1 MFSAFG
7 SRIALQDGSRYL
19 KRGAGGKAT
28 EVGPQTA
35 NAQVM
40 PVLDEGTFQQI
51 LEAAYV
57 LQEQNEAH
65 RAAQPRK
72 DASATLAEIAETQ
85 QLLRSQLYNVPT
97 AAGLIAERLQKI
109 TNATAVIIALIRD
122 HQLEYCAATGSAA
135 GLAGSSAPMDPNLA
149 QFLQE
154 GDTVRRFQLNSQLS
168 AELLQKQGAK
178 SPIFF
183 PVYHDAKIA
192 GILQLSFPAA
202 APIQEP
208 EIRSCQVMAG
218 LMGEVI
224 GRAAEVEWKQALA
237 AERATMMEALEQLRP
252 QLERL
257 AMEMPKAIEK
267 AAAEVLP
274 AAPAPEHAD
283 TQAPQLIPSLSGN
296 ATKSTGSTICGQC
309 GYQFGEGELFCGR
322 CGTPRAM
329 KVSASGDL
337 PADWDALWQ
346 SLQQPEKEESSTSEV
361 QSAAAE
367 PGPQPAPEGI
377 LPADLEAAIAEL
389 AKEMSPQHEVNPRL
403 PFAEPSAPPET
414 PQPESR
420 KLEIIEPR
428 RETPAQA
435 VPSPPIEDIPQPVA
449 VKQETKTPETLH
461 PEILEPK
468 TTEPGIAEPEILP
481 ALVETHAVESETA
494 APEFSQPEQ
503 PDFGEAAVGG
513 TAEEKPQLQLVKGA
527 EKAKPPSPWGSAAR
541 ARKWL
546 DSLEEANS
554 PTRMWLSKH
563 RADLWV
569 GLSIILLLLALSG
582 WGTRSVSYPAQSKTP
597 QQPPLSLF
605 EKMLVS
611 LGLAEAPPAPV
622 YLGNPNV
629 RVWVDLHTAL
639 YYCPGSELYGKTPGG
654 KFTTQ
659 RDAQMDQFE
668 PAARKNCE

>member
-1 MFSAFG
+1 
-7 SRIALQDGSRYL
+7 L

-35 NAQVM
+35 NTQVV

-57 LQEQNEAH
+57 LQEQN
-65 RAAQPRK
+65 AAQRVARARP
-72 DASATLAEIAETQ
+72 DASETLAEIAETQ
-85 QLLRSQLYNVPT
+85 QLLRSQLYNLPT

-135 GLAGSSAPMDPNLA
+135 GLAGSSAPIDPTLA
-149 QFLQE
+149 RFLRE
-154 GDTVRRFQLNSQLS
+154 GDAVRRFQVNTQLS
-168 AELLQKQGAK
+168 AELLQKQGTK

-183 PVYHDAKIA
+183 PVYHDAKVA
-192 GILQLSFPAA
+192 GILQLSFPEN

-274 AAPAPEHAD
+274 NPSAPEPAGSPAPE
-283 TQAPQLIPSLSGN
+283 LIPSLSGS
-296 ATKSTGSTICGQC
+296 ATTPAGGATCGQC

-329 KVSASGDL
+329 NVSASGDL

-346 SLQQPEKEESSTSEV
+346 SLQQPEKEESSASTAQKS
-361 QSAAAE
+361 SPE
-367 PGPQPAPEGI
+367 PAPLTTPEGI

-389 AKEMSPQHEVNPRL
+389 AKEMSPQHEVNPVL
-403 PFAEPSAPPET
+403 PFTEFGAPAET

-420 KLEIIEPR
+420 KLESVEPR
-428 RETPAQA
+428 REPAA
-435 VPSPPIEDIPQPVA
+435 LPLENIPQPVA
-449 VKQETKTPETLH
+449 VTQAKKAPETVH
-461 PEILEPK
+461 PEILEPESVASEVIEPK
-468 TTEPGIAEPEILP
+468 TTQPEIAEPEVLP
-481 ALVETHAVESETA
+481 AFVEAPT
-494 APEFSQPEQ
+494 PEFAQPEQ
-503 PDFGEAAVGG
+503 PESRETAVGEA
-513 TAEEKPQLQLVKGA
+513 AEEKPQLQLVKGA

-554 PTRMWLSKH
+554 PTRIWLSKH

-597 QQPPLSLF
+597 PQPSLSLF

-668 PAARKNCE
+668 PAARKNCD

>member
-1 MFSAFG
+1 M
-7 SRIALQDGSRYL
+7 

-28 EVGPQTA
+28 EVGPQIA
-35 NAQVM
+35 NAHVM

-51 LEAAYV
+51 LEAAFV
-57 LQEQNEAH
+57 LQEQNEAQ
-65 RAAQPRK
+65 RATHPRK

-85 QLLRSQLYNVPT
+85 RLLRSQLYNLPT
-97 AAGLIAERLQKI
+97 AAGLIAQRLQRI

-135 GLAGSSAPMDPNLA
+135 GLAGSSAPMDPNLS

-154 GDTVRRFQLNSQLS
+154 GDAVRRFQVNTQLS

-183 PVYHDAKIA
+183 PVYHDAKIT
-192 GILQLSFPAA
+192 GLLQLSFPEST
-202 APIQEP
+202 PIQEP

-224 GRAAEVEWKQALA
+224 GRTAEVEWKQALA
-237 AERATMMEALEQLRP
+237 AERATMMEALELLRP

-267 AAAEVLP
+267 AATEVLP
-274 AAPAPEHAD
+274 TASAPGLTDTPAPE
-283 TQAPQLIPSLSGN
+283 LIPALSGS
-296 ATKSTGSTICGQC
+296 ATKPAGSATCGQC

-329 KVSASGDL
+329 RVSASGDL

-346 SLQQPEKEESSTSEV
+346 SLQQPEKQESSASEV
-361 QSAAAE
+361 QSAAVE
-367 PGPQPAPEGI
+367 PGPHPLSDGI

-389 AKEMSPQHEVNPRL
+389 AKEMLPQHEVNLTL
-403 PFAEPSAPPET
+403 PFAEPSAPPEA
-414 PQPESR
+414 PRPESR
-420 KLEIIEPR
+420 KLEIVEPR
-428 RETPAQA
+428 REPPAPP
-435 VPSPPIEDIPQPVA
+435 VPAPPIDDIPQPVA
-449 VKQETKTPETLH
+449 VKQEKIASEAVH
-461 PEILEPK
+461 PEIVEPEVI
-468 TTEPGIAEPEILP
+468 EPEIVEPEIAEPELLP
-481 ALVETHAVESETA
+481 ALVETHAVEPEAA
-494 APEFSQPEQ
+494 APEFSQPE
-503 PDFGEAAVGG
+503 PLAGETAVGEA
-513 TAEEKPQLQLVKGA
+513 AEEKPQLQLVKGA

-554 PTRMWLSKH
+554 PARLWLSRH

-597 QQPPLSLF
+597 PQPSLSLF

-622 YLGNPNV
+622 SLGNPKI